1 MFKKFNSLKYK
12 PETTREETLQPTK
25 EPTIEIICRNH
36 MQIKK
41 SKKSYANAVS
51 GANNL
56 KYKKHIIS
64 RNTSNTNM
72 ANELQSILGTLEA
85 QNSRKLQRHGKI
97 PSRSNS
103 KTDQTFTSKHEQ
115 LKNSKVKYSN

>member
-25 EPTIEIICRNH
+25 EPIIEIICRNH

-51 GANNL
+51 GVNNL
-56 KYKKHIIS
+56 KYKKHIS
-64 RNTSNTNM
+64 RKTSNVG
-72 ANELQSILGTLEA
+72 NELQSILGTLEA

-103 KTDQTFTSKHEQ
+103 KTDQTLTLKHEQ
-115 LKNSKVKYSN
+115 LKNSKVKYNN

>member
-1 MFKKFNSLKYK
+1 
-12 PETTREETLQPTK
+12 
-25 EPTIEIICRNH
+25 

-41 SKKSYANAVS
+41 SKKSKYKKHIISRNTNANNAKAHAVS
-51 GANNL
+51 GVNNL

-64 RNTSNTNM
+64 RKTSNVG
-72 ANELQSILGTLEA
+72 NELQSILGTLEA

-115 LKNSKVKYSN
+115 LKNSKVKYNN